1 MMEQQEEKMPQ
12 QEYYQ
17 DDEITLKELILKI
30 QEYWQ
35 EILKN
40 WKLIFLIIIPF
51 VAFFFIRA
59 FLTPATYS
67 AQLTFM
73 VNEDEG
79 GGGFGGVSAI
89 LGQFGFG
96 GGGKSSHNLDK
107 ILELSRSRK
116 IIQMALLES
125 VNINGKKDYLAN
137 HLIEEYEFHEK
148 WKKDTTGLINFLF
161 VQDSVE
167 LFSRVENKVLKSL
180 HSLVI
185 GEEGKKGLL
194 SFSYG
199 EESGILNITHT
210 TTSEELSIFL
220 TEKIY
225 EKLSWFYIN
234 NSTEKQQK
242 TFSLFKNKADSLQI
256 ALNSAQYRLF
266 QFDDTHKGMTL
277 KQSSFE
283 RVRLQQEIQK
293 LILAYGESYKN
304 QEVSDFALKNQTPFI
319 QEIDMPISPIEPIR
333 ESKLMALIMGS
344 FIGGF
349 MGIGFFIGRKIF
361 RNTMKN

>member
-96 GGGKSSHNLDK
+96 GGGQSSYNLDK
-107 ILELSRSRK
+107 IVELSKSRK
-116 IIQMALLES
+116 IIQMALFEK
-125 VNINGKKDYLAN
+125 VNINGNEDYLAN
-137 HLIEEYEFHEK
+137 HLIKEYKFHKK
-148 WKKDTTGLINFLF
+148 WEKDTAGLHKFLF
-161 VQDSVE
+161 NPDSVK
-167 LFSRVENKVLKSL
+167 LFSREENKALISL
-180 HSLVI
+180 HSLIVG
-185 GEEGKKGLL
+185 GEEKKGLL
-194 SFSYG
+194 SSSYG
-199 EESGILNITHT
+199 DETGILNITCI
-210 TTSEELSIFL
+210 TTSEELSIFFA
-220 TEKIY
+220 EKIY

-234 NSTEKQQK
+234 NATEKQQK
-242 TFSLFKNKADSLQI
+242 TFSLFKAKADSLQI
-256 ALNSAQYRLF
+256 ALNSAQYRLL
-266 QFDDTHKGMTL
+266 QFDDRSRGLML
-277 KQSSFE
+277 KQSGAE
-283 RVRLQQEIQK
+283 KIRLQQEVQK
-293 LILAYGESYKN
+293 LILVYAESYKN
-304 QEVSDFALKNQTPFI
+304 QEVSDFALKNETPFI
-319 QEIDMPISPIEPIR
+319 QEIDKPISPIEPNR
-333 ESKLMALIMGS
+333 ESKFKALIMGG

-349 MGIGFFIGRKIF
+349 IGIGFFIGRKMF
-361 RNTMKN
+361 RDLVED

>member
-51 VAFFFIRA
+51 VAFFLIKA

-96 GGGKSSHNLDK
+96 GGGQSSYNLDK

-116 IIQMALLES
+116 IIQMALFEK
-125 VNINGKKDYLAN
+125 VNID
-137 HLIEEYEFHEK
+137 
-148 WKKDTTGLINFLF
+148 
-161 VQDSVE
+161 
-167 LFSRVENKVLKSL
+167 
-180 HSLVI
+180 
-185 GEEGKKGLL
+185 GKKGLL
-194 SFSYG
+194 S
-199 EESGILNITHT
+199 
-210 TTSEELSIFL
+210 
-220 TEKIY
+220 
-225 EKLSWFYIN
+225 
-234 NSTEKQQK
+234 
-242 TFSLFKNKADSLQI
+242 
-256 ALNSAQYRLF
+256 
-266 QFDDTHKGMTL
+266 
-277 KQSSFE
+277 QSF
-283 RVRLQQEIQK
+283 
-293 LILAYGESYKN
+293 N
-304 QEVSDFALKNQTPFI
+304 
-319 QEIDMPISPIEPIR
+319 
-333 ESKLMALIMGS
+333 
-344 FIGGF
+344 
-349 MGIGFFIGRKIF
+349 
-361 RNTMKN
+361 

>member
-1 MMEQQEEKMPQ
+1 MEQQEEKMPQ

-51 VAFFFIRA
+51 VAFFLIKA

-96 GGGKSSHNLDK
+96 GGGQSSYNLDK

-116 IIQMALLES
+116 IIQMALFEK
-125 VNINGKKDYLAN
+125 VNIDGKKDYLAN

-148 WKKDTTGLINFLF
+148 WKKDTTGLKDFLF
-161 VQDSVE
+161 VKDSVE

-180 HSLVI
+180 HGQLI
-185 GEEGKKGLL
+185 GGENTKGLL
-194 SFSYG
+194 SASYG
-199 EESGILNITHT
+199 EETGILNITHE

-220 TEKIY
+220 TEILF
-225 EKLSWFYIN
+225 EKLSQFYIDK
-234 NSTEKQQK
+234 TIEKQQQTYDILKIK
-242 TFSLFKNKADSLQI
+242 TDSLRR
-256 ALNSAQYRLF
+256 ALNGAQYQLLKF
-266 QFDDTHKGMTL
+266 EDTNRGLTL
-277 KQSSFE
+277 SQSNAE
-283 RVRLQQEIQK
+283 KVRLMQEVQK
-293 LILAYGESYKN
+293 ITLAYGESYKN
-304 QEVSDFALKNQTPFI
+304 MEFSDFALKSKTPFV
-319 QEIDMPISPIEPIR
+319 QVIDLPIEPIKPVGQ
-333 ESKLMALIMGS
+333 SKLKALI
-344 FIGGF
+344 IGGF
-349 MGIGFFIGRKIF
+349 LGCFLSIGFLIGRKIF
-361 RNTMKN
+361 KETMK